1 MRIANTTG
9 PRITHKETV
18 FFNSVN
24 HSRITQL
31 IQAGRD
37 PQLLSRIPP
46 SYFNVDI
53 TWRCNNNCRGCVD
66 SAAVKSNLDQP
77 DPELDMSWEMC
88 RDLISYAKENSM
100 LGAIIQGGEP
110 LLHPRIDDFLHACV
124 DANLV
129 LRMVTNGT
137 KISEHIDSIAA
148 AFNAERN
155 CKFRVSVNTDE
166 SHYAGFVRRSGAD
179 LSNVIS
185 GISALT
191 KRGVP
196 VVASTVYFGENFS
209 SDGCQENISQLSR
222 IGELVAGAGVFR
234 WLLLPGRDPA
244 TKSPVQLTQSEMEIM
259 DSLPETIGEA
269 KVVKADRQLL
279 EDQIPA
285 SAQNKDY
292 GPCPASL
299 LRVAVGS
306 NGNLY
311 SCTEHKGDERAL
323 VGKIAPPERSFS
335 SVWHSIDRVNRQ
347 LAFDP
352 KRECA
357 SITCDRYGIN
367 STVEAART
375 GYEKFGCPSIIAHL
389 LQDHDY
395 TSDLFF

>member
-1 MRIANTTG
+1 MRVAHTTA

-37 PQLLSRIPP
+37 PQLISRIPP
-46 SYFNVDI
+46 SYFNIDI
-53 TWRCNNNCRGCVD
+53 TWRCNNNCTGCID
-66 SAAVKSNLDQP
+66 GSAVKRNLNEP
-77 DPELDMSWEMC
+77 DAELDMSWEMC

-110 LLHPRIDDFLHACV
+110 LLHPRIDDFLYACA

-137 KISEHIDSIAA
+137 KISEHLDAIAA
-148 AFNAERN
+148 AFSAERN

-166 SHYAGFVRRSGAD
+166 SHYADFVRRSGAD
-179 LSNVIS
+179 LSDVIS

-191 KRGVP
+191 SRGVP
-196 VVASTVYFGENFS
+196 VVASTVYFGEQFS
-209 SDGCQENISQLSR
+209 ADGCMENISQLSR
-222 IGELVAGAGVFR
+222 IGELVAEAGVFR
-234 WLLLPGRDPA
+234 WLLLPGRDPV
-244 TKSPVQLTQSEMEIM
+244 TKSPAGLTEREMDLMEN
-259 DSLPETIGEA
+259 LPETIGNA
-269 KVVKADRQLL
+269 VVVKSDRH
-279 EDQIPA
+279 QIEKQMPA
-285 SAQNKDY
+285 SAQNKDFA
-292 GPCPASL
+292 PCPASL
-299 LRVAVGS
+299 LRVSVGS

-335 SVWHSIDRVNRQ
+335 SVWHSIDRVNKQ

-352 KRECA
+352 RRECA

-367 STVEAART
+367 STVEAARA